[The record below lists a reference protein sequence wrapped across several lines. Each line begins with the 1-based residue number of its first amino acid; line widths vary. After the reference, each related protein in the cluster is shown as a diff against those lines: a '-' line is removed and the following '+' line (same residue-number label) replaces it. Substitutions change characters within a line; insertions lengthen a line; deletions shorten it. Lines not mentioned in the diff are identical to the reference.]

1 MQMSQAEW
9 RKAMIEKKKVLA
21 IIPARG
27 GSKGIPKKNIKA
39 VSGKP
44 MINYTIEAAKECE
57 YIDKVIVST
66 DDEEIAEI
74 SMRAGAIVPFL
85 RPDELATDE
94 AKTIDV
100 VMHAIEFY
108 ERKAER
114 YDIIVLLQPT
124 SPLRTSEDIGKALE
138 YYMRK
143 GEKSLMSVS
152 EVADHPLLIRQFGE
166 NNELIKMLEE
176 DSTVRRQDMKKYYKV
191 NGAIY
196 INSMSE
202 LNETTSFND
211 NIMGYVLPKEHSIDV
226 DEPEDI
232 VVAEYYL
239 SKKCDGEFLSFIVY

>member
-1 MQMSQAEW
+1 
-9 RKAMIEKKKVLA
+9 MIENKKVLA

-44 MINYTIEAAKECE
+44 MINYTIEAAKECD

-74 SMRAGAIVPFL
+74 SMKAGAIVPFL
-85 RPDELATDE
+85 RPDELAVDE
-94 AKTIDV
+94 AELIDV
-100 VMHAIEFY
+100 VMHAVEFY

-124 SPLRTSEDIGKALE
+124 SPLRTSDDLQKALE

-143 GEKSLMSVS
+143 GEKSLLSISEVS
-152 EVADHPLLIRQFGE
+152 EHPVNMRKFNE
-166 NNELIKMLEE
+166 ENELEKMLGDEGDASE
-176 DSTVRRQDMKKYYKV
+176 AKKYYKI
-191 NGAIY
+191 NGAIF

-202 LNETTSFND
+202 LSEKTRFED
-211 NIMGYVLPKEHSIDV
+211 NVMGYVLPKEHGIDIDV
-226 DEPEDI
+226 PEDV

-239 SKKCDGEFLSFIVY
+239 SQNCDGEFLSFIVY

>member
-1 MQMSQAEW
+1 
-9 RKAMIEKKKVLA
+9 MIDNKKILA

-85 RPDELATDE
+85 RPDEMATDE
-94 AKTIDV
+94 APLIDV
-100 VMHAIEFY
+100 VMHAVEFY

-114 YDIIVLLQPT
+114 YDIILLLQPT
-124 SPLRTSEDIGKALE
+124 SPLRTSEDIQKALE
-138 YYMRK
+138 YFIRK
-143 GEKSLMSVS
+143 GEKPLASVS
-152 EVADHPLLIRQFGE
+152 EVFENPTLVRTFGE
-166 NNELIKMLEE
+166 QNELKKIVDGE
-176 DSTVRRQDMKKYYKV
+176 DAVRRQDMKKFYRI

-196 INSMSE
+196 INSMKE
-202 LNETTSFND
+202 LNENTNFHENSL
-211 NIMGYVLPKEHSIDV
+211 GYVLPREHSVDV
-226 DEPEDI
+226 DEPQDI

-239 SKKCDGEFLSFIVY
+239 SQKCDGEFLSFIVY

>member
-1 MQMSQAEW
+1 
-9 RKAMIEKKKVLA
+9 MIENKKVLA

-44 MINYTIEAAKECE
+44 MINYTIEAAKECD

-85 RPDELATDE
+85 RPDELAVDD
-94 AKTIDV
+94 ARLIDV
-100 VMHAIEFY
+100 VMHAVEFY

-114 YDIIVLLQPT
+114 YDIIVVLQPT
-124 SPLRTSEDIGKALE
+124 SPLRTAEDVQKALE

-143 GEKSLMSVS
+143 GEKSLLSISEVS
-152 EVADHPLLIRQFGE
+152 EHPEHMRQFNDE
-166 NNELIKMLEE
+166 NELEKMIKEE
-176 DSTVRRQDMKKYYKV
+176 ETSESKKYYKI
-191 NGAIY
+191 NGAIF

-202 LNETTSFND
+202 LNEKTEFED
-211 NIMGYVLPKEHSIDV
+211 NVMGYVLSKEHGIDI
-226 DEPEDI
+226 DDPEDV

-239 SKKCDGEFLSFIVY
+239 SQKCDGEFLSFIVY

>member
-1 MQMSQAEW
+1 
-9 RKAMIEKKKVLA
+9 MIDKKKVLA

-44 MINYTIEAAKECE
+44 MITYTIEAAKECE

-124 SPLRTSEDIGKALE
+124 SPLRTGEDIQKALE
-138 YYMRK
+138 YFERK
-143 GEKSLMSVS
+143 GGKSLVSVS
-152 EVADHPLLIRQFGE
+152 EVNENPILMRQFGE
-166 NNELIKMLEE
+166 NNEMVKLMDEN
-176 DSTVRRQDMKKYYKV
+176 SSVRRQDMKKYYRI

-196 INSMSE
+196 INSMAE
-202 LNETTSFND
+202 LNENTSFND
-211 NIMGYVLPKEHSIDV
+211 NEMGYVLTKEHGIDI
-226 DEPEDI
+226 DNPEDV

-239 SKKCDGEFLSFIVY
+239 SQKCNGEFLSFVVY

>member
-1 MQMSQAEW
+1 
-9 RKAMIEKKKVLA
+9 MIDNKKVLA

-66 DDEEIAEI
+66 DDEEIAEV
-74 SMRAGAIVPFL
+74 SMKAGAIVPFL
-85 RPDELATDE
+85 RPDELASDE

-100 VMHAIEFY
+100 VMHAVEFY

-124 SPLRTSEDIGKALE
+124 SPLRNSEDIQKALE
-138 YYMRK
+138 YYIRK
-143 GEKSLMSVS
+143 GEKSLVSVS
-152 EVADHPLLIRQFGE
+152 EVTENPILMRQFGE
-166 NNELIKMLEE
+166 NNELTKLVDE
-176 DSTVRRQDMKKYYKV
+176 DSTVRRQDMEKYYKV

-196 INSMSE
+196 INSMKE
-202 LNETTSFND
+202 LNENTSFND
-211 NIMGYVLPKEHSIDV
+211 NVMGYVLPQDHSIDI
-226 DEPEDI
+226 DHPEDI
-232 VVAEYYL
+232 VVAEYFL
-239 SKKCDGEFLSFIVY
+239 SQKCDGEFLSFIVY

>member
-1 MQMSQAEW
+1 
-9 RKAMIEKKKVLA
+9 MIENKKVLA

-44 MINYTIEAAKECE
+44 MINYTIEAAKECD

-74 SMRAGAIVPFL
+74 SMKEGAIVPFL
-85 RPDELATDE
+85 RPDELATDDAE
-94 AKTIDV
+94 LIDV

-124 SPLRTSEDIGKALE
+124 SPLRTSEDLQKALE

-143 GEKSLMSVS
+143 GEKSLLSISEVS
-152 EVADHPLLIRQFGE
+152 EHPVIMRQFNGE
-166 NNELIKMLEE
+166 NELEKMVEE
-176 DSTVRRQDMKKYYKV
+176 DGDGNPPESKKYYKV
-191 NGAIY
+191 NGAIF

-202 LNETTSFND
+202 LSEKTRFED
-211 NIMGYVLPKEHSIDV
+211 NVMGYVLSKEHGIDI
-226 DEPEDI
+226 DAPEDV

-239 SKKCDGEFLSFIVY
+239 SQKCGGEFLSFTVY

>member
-1 MQMSQAEW
+1 
-9 RKAMIEKKKVLA
+9 MIENKKVLA

-74 SMRAGAIVPFL
+74 SMKAGAIVPFM
-85 RPDELATDE
+85 RPEELATDE
-94 AKTIDV
+94 AELIGV

-114 YDIIVLLQPT
+114 FDIVVLLQPT
-124 SPLRTSEDIGKALE
+124 SPLRTSEDLQKALE
-138 YYMRK
+138 YYVRK
-143 GEKSLMSVS
+143 GEKSLISVS
-152 EVADHPLLIRQFGE
+152 EVTETPVLMRQFGE
-166 NNELIKMLEE
+166 ENQLVKVVGEE
-176 DSTVRRQDMKKYYKV
+176 ETEQEKDIEKYYRV

-202 LNETTSFND
+202 LNEETSFED
-211 NIMGYVLPKEHSIDV
+211 NVLGYVLSKEHGIDI
-226 DEPEDI
+226 DYPEDV

-239 SKKCDGEFLSFIVY
+239 SQKCDGEFLSFIVY

>member
-1 MQMSQAEW
+1 
-9 RKAMIEKKKVLA
+9 MIENKKVLA

-44 MINYTIEAAKECE
+44 LINYTIEAAKECK

-66 DDEEIAEI
+66 DDKEIAEV

-100 VMHAIEFY
+100 VLHAVEFY

-124 SPLRTSEDIGKALE
+124 SPLRTGEDIQKALE
-138 YYMRK
+138 YFIRK
-143 GEKSLMSVS
+143 GEKSVVSIS
-152 EVADHPLLIRQFGE
+152 EVDDHPLLIRQFGE
-166 NNELIKMLEE
+166 DSELVKLLDE
-176 DSTVRRQDMKKYYKV
+176 DSTVRRQDMKKYYRI

-202 LNETTSFND
+202 LNENTSFND
-211 NIMGYVLPKEHSIDV
+211 NMMGYVLAKEHSIDV
-226 DEPEDI
+226 DNPEDL
-232 VVAEYYL
+232 VMAEYFL
-239 SKKCDGEFLSFIVY
+239 SKKYDGEFLSFIVY

>member
-1 MQMSQAEW
+1 
-9 RKAMIEKKKVLA
+9 MIENKKVLA

-44 MINYTIEAAKECE
+44 LINYTIEAAKECK

-66 DDEEIAEI
+66 DDKEIAEI

-100 VMHAIEFY
+100 VLHAVEFY

-124 SPLRTSEDIGKALE
+124 SPLRTGEDIEKALE
-138 YYMRK
+138 YFIRK
-143 GEKSLMSVS
+143 GNE
-152 EVADHPLLIRQFGE
+152 HPLLMRQFGE
-166 NNELIKMLEE
+166 NNELVKMLDE
-176 DSTVRRQDMKKYYKV
+176 DSTVRRQDMKKYYRI

-202 LNETTSFND
+202 LNENTSFND
-211 NIMGYVLPKEHSIDV
+211 NVLGYVLAKEHSIDV
-226 DEPEDI
+226 DNPEDL
-232 VVAEYYL
+232 VMAEYFL
-239 SKKCDGEFLSFIVY
+239 SQKYDGEFLSFIVY